1 LLGSVEK
8 KIILYSHEKQILA
21 MVELAAKRGLS
32 KIYMHAFLD
41 GRDVP
46 PKSAEASIK
55 LLEAKFAAL
64 GVGRIVSIVGR
75 FYAMDRDNRWAR
87 VKSAYDLIAKGEA
100 GFCADSALQGLA
112 AAYDRGETDEFVL
125 PTAVLDAEGHTVAL
139 DPEDSVVFM
148 NFRADRAH
156 EISQALTS
164 TTFASFFLNGGTD
177 TPFPGEDRILLPS
190 PKVRTYDLQPEM
202 KAPEVTDHLVDA
214 ITGGKYDVIIC
225 NYANCDMV
233 RHTGIIPAAIL
244 AMEAVDRSLQ
254 RVVDALKAVGGKM
267 LLTADHGNIEQ
278 MVDKETGQPHTAHT
292 TNPVP
297 LVYVCGDKPLASG
310 GGLSDLAP
318 TMLAIFG
325 VEQPAEMTGRSLI
338 NSV

>member
-1 LLGSVEK
+1 MPLRWLIHLAGISCK

-32 KIYMHAFLD
+32 KIYMHASLD
-41 GRDVP
+41 GWDVP

-64 GVGRIVSIVGR
+64 GVGRIVSIDGR
-75 FYAMDRDNRWAR
+75 FYAMDRDNHWAR
-87 VKSAYDLIAKGEA
+87 VKSAYNLIAHPGY
-100 GFCADSALQGLA
+100 FCTLMEYHQ
-112 AAYDRGETDEFVL
+112 
-125 PTAVLDAEGHTVAL
+125 
-139 DPEDSVVFM
+139 
-148 NFRADRAH
+148 NFDY
-156 EISQALTS
+156 
-164 TTFASFFLNGGTD
+164 FFLNVGTD

-202 KAPEVTDHLVDA
+202 NAPEVTDHLVDA

-278 MVDKETGQPHTAHT
+278 MVDKENGQPHTAHT

-297 LVYVCGDKPLASG
+297 LVYVGGDKPLASS

-325 VEQPAEMTGRSLI
+325 IEQPAEMTGRSLI